1 MQLAYTDGYPQGL
14 PTVTIMKVANL
25 PNEMELLRKL
35 VVGRPVKKLYV
46 IYAARNFITVVTT
59 AGY

>member
-1 MQLAYTDGYPQGL
+1 
-14 PTVTIMKVANL
+14 MKVANL